1 MLKPFHEQPRAM
13 SGDAFRDPFGPSGST
28 SATNNFQDV
37 TIFDSQEKQQQQQQS
52 QDEPVERPGPFQKL
66 RSNSILNSLKAMD
79 GNSGGRARS
88 GSQAPET
95 WGLHS
100 VPELLSDFRRHT
112 SHSHTHLVGGV
123 PTGTSFSPPPQS
135 SHHDHSHANGFTSV
149 QPEYLI
155 HEHDHSHDNSQ
166 AHAHDHSHNLS
177 SHSLDHSDHSS
188 HSHSHSHSHA
198 PAIDPVHLH
207 DHSHGY
213 SEPCHE
219 GHAFPAHYDQFNESV
234 ESIAAENPSIIE
246 RIPAFIS
253 LPTSLLAVDYLSIH
267 VGHMSPLICST
278 MVSGALMI
286 LSGIITLSLTR
297 NSLGTLNRGEIT
309 NTLKLAAG
317 SLLLFWACSI
327 IGSVKATLVMATLFN
342 APYIYLA
349 WKPLIPSFIYI
360 AILFL
365 QDPIMSSHSS
375 SLAVVF
381 IAYIALSISGWCLHR
396 PTVTVSG
403 LFSLIIGIILISPS
417 LFVSPFR
424 IDTCTLMLIAT
435 GSFGVYLLAK
445 RDLYPT
451 RYNSII
457 NTVLGVVLERSVQ
470 LKGEL
475 GLKEACFDIFLALF
489 SVPLPVDTSRLR
501 RPSVQQGQGGF
512 QNWGII
518 DSILAHDDTK
528 NIFYFLLLNFSFM
541 LIQLLYSILSHS
553 LGLLSDSI
561 HMFFDC
567 LALMVGLVASIL
579 SKFPPSTRFP
589 YGFGKVE
596 TVSGFTNGFLL
607 IGISAGVIAE
617 AMERISNP
625 VELEK
630 TGELLVVSV
639 LGLVVNLVGI
649 VAFNHGH
656 SHGGEGSG
664 HSHGHS
670 HSHDHSHG
678 AHAAVEDEEQNE
690 NMHGIFLHI
699 LADTLGSVG
708 VIISTLLIS
717 YFGWAG
723 FDPLASIFI
732 AVMIFLSAIPLLKSS
747 AKTLLLSLNDNQ
759 EYRLRGIL
767 NDISIMPGVAGYT
780 VPRFWADGGKIRGV
794 IHIQL
799 QFGVDGSAIKS
810 RIESRLKED
819 PGLAGVFIQ
828 VEPEGS
834 ICWCIE
840 HKIY

>member
-1 MLKPFHEQPRAM
+1 MDPNY
-13 SGDAFRDPFGPSGST
+13 DPFGPKKTT
-28 SATNNFQDV
+28 SQKDGLQDV
-37 TIFDSQEKQQQQQQS
+37 KIHDSKVQEA
-52 QDEPVERPGPFQKL
+52 PVRPGPFQKL
-66 RSNSILNSLKAMD
+66 RSNSLISSLKSMD
-79 GNSGGRARS
+79 TPLGRARS

-112 SHSHTHLVGGV
+112 SHSHTQLV
-123 PTGTSFSPPPQS
+123 TGASSECTSPVDEC
-135 SHHDHSHANGFTSV
+135 HDHSHIDNFVA
-149 QPEYLI
+149 PE
-155 HEHDHSHDNSQ
+155 HAHGHSHDSHGHDHSHDSHSHEHGHSHNHKDH
-166 AHAHDHSHNLS
+166 AHEHSHQYFQPEHGHDHSHMFS
-177 SHSLDHSDHSS
+177 
-188 HSHSHSHSHA
+188 
-198 PAIDPVHLH
+198 PVR
-207 DHSHGY
+207 
-213 SEPCHE
+213 
-219 GHAFPAHYDQFNESV
+219 DQFNELADPQGLS
-234 ESIAAENPSIIE
+234 ESTSFIE
-246 RIPAFIS
+246 RIPAIIS
-253 LPTSLLAVDYLSIH
+253 LPTALLAVDYLSIH
-267 VGHMSPLICST
+267 VGHMSPLVCST
-278 MVSGALMI
+278 MVSGAFMI
-286 LSGIITLSLTR
+286 ISGFVTLFFSRSASPVTQ
-297 NSLGTLNRGEIT
+297 NDMT
-309 NTLKLAAG
+309 NTLRLAAG
-317 SLLLFWACSI
+317 SLSLFWACSI
-327 IGSVKATLVMATLFN
+327 IGSVKTTLVMAALFN
-342 APYIYLA
+342 GTYLYLE
-349 WKPLIPSFIYI
+349 WKPAVPTLVYVAF
-360 AILFL
+360 LFL
-365 QDPIMSSHSS
+365 QDPILSSHSNSLIMSLFASVALCS
-375 SLAVVF
+375 SA
-381 IAYIALSISGWCLHR
+381 WCLHR
-396 PTVTVSG
+396 PTVNISG
-403 LFSLIIGIILISPS
+403 IIALILGIILVAPS
-417 LFVSPFR
+417 MIVSPLQV
-424 IDTCTLMLIAT
+424 DTLTLLVIAT
-435 GSFGVYLLAK
+435 GSFGVYLLSK
-445 RDLYPT
+445 RDLFPT
-451 RYNSII
+451 RYNAFI
-457 NTVLGVVLERSVQ
+457 NTILGVCLERSVQ

-475 GLKEACFDIFLALF
+475 GFKEAFLDIVLGLLSMAL
-489 SVPLPVDTSRLR
+489 PPDTSRLT
-501 RPSVQQGQGGF
+501 RPYTQQRGGVQQ
-512 QNWGII
+512 WGII

-607 IGISAGVIAE
+607 IGISAGVVAE

-625 VELEK
+625 VQLEK
-630 TGELLVVSV
+630 TGELLIVSV

-670 HSHDHSHG
+670 HSHSHSHSHG
-678 AHAAVEDEEQNE
+678 SSEGEEQNE

-780 VPRFWADGGKIRGV
+780 VPRFWADGGQIRGV
-794 IHIQL
+794 IHVQL
-799 QFGVDGSAIKS
+799 QFGVDGSAIKT
-810 RIESRLKED
+810 RIENRLKED
-819 PGLAGVFIQ
+819 NALSNIFLQI
-828 VEPEGS
+828 EPEGS
-834 ICWCIE
+834 ICWCHQ

>member
-1 MLKPFHEQPRAM
+1 M
-13 SGDAFRDPFGPSGST
+13 SFDPSYAPFGPGDT
-28 SATNNFQDV
+28 SADQDKPQAV
-37 TIFDSQEKQQQQQQS
+37 KAFDSQNK
-52 QDEPVERPGPFQKL
+52 DVPIRPGPFQKL
-66 RSNSILNSLKAMD
+66 RSNSIINSLKSMEGAA
-79 GNSGGRARS
+79 GRARS

-112 SHSHTHLVGGV
+112 SHSHTQLTSGFTSECNS
-123 PTGTSFSPPPQS
+123 PTESR
-135 SHHDHSHANGFTSV
+135 HDHSHRDGEIESGHSHGHT
-149 QPEYLI
+149 
-155 HEHDHSHDNSQ
+155 HDLHTHDLHSPDLHSHSTHDHGHSHDN
-166 AHAHDHSHNLS
+166 AHDHSHGTTI
-177 SHSLDHSDHSS
+177 SDNT
-188 HSHSHSHSHA
+188 
-198 PAIDPVHLH
+198 H
-207 DHSHGY
+207 DHSHLQ
-213 SEPCHE
+213 SPVCHE
-219 GHAFPAHYDQFNESV
+219 DHSFGLPYNQFNDSV
-234 ESIAAENPSIIE
+234 ESLGVPENTSFIE
-246 RIPAFIS
+246 RIPAIVS
-253 LPTSLLAVDYLSIH
+253 LPTTLLAVDYLSVH
-267 VGHMSPLICST
+267 VGHMSPFVCAT
-278 MVSGALMI
+278 MVGGAFMI
-286 LSGIITLSLTR
+286 LSGVVTLLVTR
-297 NSLGTLNRGEIT
+297 SAAPVNQNEIH
-309 NTLKLAAG
+309 NTLRLAVG
-317 SLLLFWACSI
+317 SLLLFWACSV
-327 IGSVKATLVMATLFN
+327 IGSVKTTIVMATLFN
-342 APYIYLA
+342 GPFTYIS
-349 WKPLIPSFIYI
+349 WKPAIPSFIYI
-360 AILFL
+360 ALLFL
-365 QDPIMSSHSS
+365 QGPFMSSHSS
-375 SLAVVF
+375 SLVVGLL
-381 IAYIALSISGWCLHR
+381 AYVALCSSAWCLHR

-403 LFSLIIGIILISPS
+403 VGSLLIGVILIAPA
-417 LFVSPFR
+417 LIVSPLR
-424 IDTCTLMLIAT
+424 IDTLTLMIIAT
-435 GSFGVYLLAK
+435 GSFGVYLLSN
-445 RDLYPT
+445 RDLLPT
-451 RYNSII
+451 RYNIII
-457 NTVLGVVLERSVQ
+457 NTVLGVFLERSVQ

-475 GLKEACFDIFLALF
+475 GLKEAFFDIFLGLF
-489 SVPLPVDTSRLR
+489 SIALPPDTTRLNRPL
-501 RPSVQQGQGGF
+501 VQQRGF
-512 QNWGII
+512 QQWGII

-579 SKFPPSTRFP
+579 SKFPASTRFP

-625 VELEK
+625 VQLEK

-656 SHGGEGSG
+656 SDGEGSG

-670 HSHDHSHG
+670 HSHSHGHSHG
-678 AHAAVEDEEQNE
+678 GAEGEGQNE

-732 AVMIFLSAIPLLKSS
+732 AIMIFLSAIPLLKSS

-780 VPRFWADGGKIRGV
+780 VPRFWADGSKIRGV

-799 QFGVDGSAIKS
+799 QFGVDGSVIKS

-819 PGLAGVFIQ
+819 SVLGDIFIQ
-828 VEPEGS
+828 IEPEGC
-834 ICWCIE
+834 ICWCNQ